1 MVQKKSNPSLT
12 YNKVTLYRE
21 VNKKIRYYS
30 INLCSTLFGDFLL
43 IKEFGSKCNKKPTGI
58 IKEYFS
64 QIEDSMDAIKSL
76 INAKIKKGYLQINI

>member
-12 YNKVTLYRE
+12 YKVTLYRE

-30 INLCSTLFGDFLL
+30 INLCPTLFGDFLL
-43 IKEFGSKCNKKPTGI
+43 IKEFGSMCNKKPTRI

-64 QIEDSMDAIKSL
+64 YIEDSLLVMKSF